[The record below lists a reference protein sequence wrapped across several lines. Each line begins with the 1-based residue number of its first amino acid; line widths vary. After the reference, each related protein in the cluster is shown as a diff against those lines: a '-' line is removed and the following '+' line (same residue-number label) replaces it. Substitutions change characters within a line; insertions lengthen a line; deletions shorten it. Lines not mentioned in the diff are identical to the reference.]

1 MHRKWFQAEKCLIPW
16 FDEQPID
23 QMLEVTEGHKTQQ
36 LREYRLAAIH
46 DIASFAE
53 ETATIRRKNRSR
65 FQIVGIRNHAKTR
78 VIIGLHQVRSKTT
91 GQMWSSG
98 ATESDHAWHEFF
110 ALRPVEENDLIEGV
124 PWGTAGALF
133 DAIANATPWN
143 ELLSPHWEV
152 ACR

>member
-1 MHRKWFQAEKCLIPW
+1 MGVLTDAEVAEMRSKFESEEFFIA
-16 FDEQPID
+16 EQ
-23 QMLEVTEGHKTQQ
+23 
-36 LREYRLAAIH
+36 
-46 DIASFAE
+46 
-53 ETATIRRKNRSR
+53 
-65 FQIVGIRNHAKTR
+65 
-78 VIIGLHQVRSKTT
+78 IGVPPLHQEL
-91 GQMWSSG
+91 WAYSSG